1 MNTPDRISR
10 RSALRAA
17 IAVALAP
24 VAAIFP
30 SKATAAGA
38 KVVKLSALPVG
49 GTYTFTTA
57 AQGIP
62 AIAFR
67 TKTGVF
73 AYSMICTH
81 QGCTVSYVKSS
92 KSLVCPCHAAKFDPL
107 KKGRVVSG
115 PAESPLTSI
124 KLAIKSGW
132 VVEA

>member
-1 MNTPDRISR
+1 MNTPERLSR
-10 RSALRAA
+10 RNALRGAL
-17 IAVALAP
+17 AVALAP

-30 SKATAAGA
+30 TKAVAAGK

-49 GTYTFTTA
+49 GTYTFTTS
-57 AQGIP
+57 AQGMP

-92 KSLVCPCHAAKFDPL
+92 KSLVCPCHAAKFDPMN
-107 KKGRVVSG
+107 KGKVVSG

-132 VVEA
+132 VVEL

>member
-24 VAAIFP
+24 VSAIFP
-30 SKATAAGA
+30 SKAIAAGA

-107 KKGRVVSG
+107 KKGRVISG

>member
-17 IAVALAP
+17 VAVALAP

-30 SKATAAGA
+30 TKAIAAGK
-38 KVVKLSALPVG
+38 KVVKLSALSVG

>member
-1 MNTPDRISR
+1 MPDRISR

-17 IAVALAP
+17 LAVALAP
-24 VAAIFP
+24 VALFIP
-30 SKATAAGA
+30 SKAYASGK
-38 KVVKLSALPVG
+38 KVVKLSALPIG
-49 GTYTFTTA
+49 GTFTFTTS

-62 AIAFR
+62 AIVFR

-81 QGCTVSYVKSS
+81 QGCTVSYQKSA

-107 KKGRVVSG
+107 KKGRVISG
-115 PAESPLTSI
+115 PADTPLSSI
-124 KLAIKSGW
+124 KVAIKGGW

>member
-1 MNTPDRISR
+1 MPDRISR

-17 IAVALAP
+17 LAVALAP
-24 VAAIFP
+24 VALFIP
-30 SKATAAGA
+30 SKAYASGK
-38 KVVKLSALPVG
+38 KVVKLSALPIG
-49 GTYTFTTA
+49 GTFTFTTS

-62 AIAFR
+62 AIVFR

-81 QGCTVSYVKSS
+81 QGCTVSYQKSS

-107 KKGRVVSG
+107 KKGRVISG
-115 PAESPLTSI
+115 PADTPLSSI
-124 KLAIKSGW
+124 KVAIKGGW

>member
-1 MNTPDRISR
+1 MNMPDRISR

-17 IAVALAP
+17 LAVALAP
-24 VAAIFP
+24 VVALIP
-30 SKATAAGA
+30 SKAHATG
-38 KVVKLSALPVG
+38 KRVVKLSSLPVG
-49 GTYTFTTA
+49 GTYTFTTSA
-57 AQGIP
+57 KGIP

-92 KSLVCPCHAAKFDPL
+92 KTLVCPCHAAKFDPL
-107 KKGRVVSG
+107 KKGRVISG
-115 PAESPLTSI
+115 PAETPLSSV
-124 KLAIKSGW
+124 KVAIKSGW

>member
-10 RSALRAA
+10 RNALRAA
-17 IAVALAP
+17 LAVALAP
-24 VAAIFP
+24 ATVLFSP
-30 SKATAAGA
+30 KASAAGH
-38 KVVKLSALPVG
+38 KVVKLSALPIG
-49 GTYTFTTA
+49 GTYTFTTS

-107 KKGRVVSG
+107 KKGRVISG
-115 PAESPLTSI
+115 PAESPLSSI

>member
-30 SKATAAGA
+30 SKAIAAGK

-49 GTYTFTTA
+49 GTYTFTSA

-124 KLAIKSGW
+124 KLAVKSGW

>member
-30 SKATAAGA
+30 SKAIAAGK

-124 KLAIKSGW
+124 KLAVKSGW